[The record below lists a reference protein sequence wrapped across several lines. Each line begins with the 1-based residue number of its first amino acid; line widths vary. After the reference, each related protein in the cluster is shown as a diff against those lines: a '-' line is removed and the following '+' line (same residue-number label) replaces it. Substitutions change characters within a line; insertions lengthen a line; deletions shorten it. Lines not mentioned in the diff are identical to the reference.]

1 MCAYRYVTP
10 EVDLD
15 EKRKIMLK
23 KRRSGKIFRL
33 RDFVVPR
40 VDVVDVAANL
50 KEFLIVKS
58 LDKKMELRKKED
70 GTYEED
76 HGKAS
81 ASLGEGIDMISKASK
96 DMMMGALEGLLKRAQ
111 AMIAWLN
118 SSGANI
124 SSDDNPSEGEEM
136 ISQSVLS
143 ELSGISKDVFG
154 LSKNIE
160 EEYVVS
166 KSFDVCFKSEIVMS
180 KEISNRITEVLSS
193 LSKIMVGA
201 ISALDSMESAEEGEG
216 NENLRQFDLDD
227 NLVSDLN
234 EIGSRINE
242 IVSEYSVKKSCNVS
256 SSSSSLEN
264 KMEDDIVSKTING
277 EDNMTKLQEIKK
289 SFEEHTANMTQE
301 EKASI
306 AKEVFGEDSSLG
318 KKDSTEVDSAS
329 SEKEKTVESVENEKV
344 NESLMAVVKSF
355 ESSVEKFSKKMEDV
369 VSSFSGK
376 NQTSEVVAKNL
387 DSTTDSSVK
396 TGKKEEEN
404 MEVIAKCLSTLTSKV
419 DMLGSRMSAVEGS
432 FSKGTNG
439 VEGQETSVPVAKSMQ
454 GKDPSSFKGVFFNEN
469 SCAMPSSFFS
479 E

>member
-76 HGKAS
+76 HGKTS
-81 ASLGEGIDMISKASK
+81 ASLGEGIDIISKASK
-96 DMMMGALEGLLKRAQ
+96 DMMMGALEGLLRRAQ

-180 KEISNRITEVLSS
+180 KEVSNRITEVLSS
-193 LSKIMVGA
+193 LSKMMVGA
-201 ISALDSMESAEEGEG
+201 ISALDSMESAEEG

-256 SSSSSLEN
+256 SSSSLED
-264 KMEDDIVSKTING
+264 KREDDIVSKTING
-277 EDNMTKLQEIKK
+277 EDKMTKLQEIKK

-301 EKASI
+301 EKASV

-318 KKDSTEVDSAS
+318 KNDSTEVDSAS

-344 NESLMAVVKSF
+344 NESLMAVVKSL